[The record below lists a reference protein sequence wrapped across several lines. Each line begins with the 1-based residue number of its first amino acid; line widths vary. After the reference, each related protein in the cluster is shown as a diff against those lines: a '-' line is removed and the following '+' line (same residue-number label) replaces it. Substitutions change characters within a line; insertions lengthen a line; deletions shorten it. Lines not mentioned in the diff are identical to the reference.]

1 MTNDK
6 AFSRGSIITVIKY
19 EDGRKE
25 IRKTHNLITNDGDL
39 YCTEM
44 LAGETPTN
52 AFANCVLGTGST
64 AATKSDTYDSM
75 TPISGSEKAPSS
87 GYPKTNDT
95 DSDNDGKGA
104 DICTWK
110 YEWATGDFNNSAV
123 HEGCITIASPTTGSK
138 VFNRWVESSAYEKS
152 SSATL
157 TQYVNIE
164 ITGS

>member
-1 MTNDK
+1 MIKDK
-6 AFSRGSIITVIKY
+6 AFSKGKIVTVLKY
-19 EDGRKE
+19 KNGEKKIWE
-25 IRKTHNLITNDGDL
+25 THNLITNDGDL
-39 YCTEM
+39 FCCEK

-52 AFANCVLGTGST
+52 AFVNCVLGTGST
-64 AATKSDTYDSM
+64 AATKTDDYDNM
-75 TPISGSEKAPSS
+75 TPISGSNKAPSS

-95 DSDNDGKGA
+95 DSDNTGKGA

-123 HEGCITIASPTTGSK
+123 REGCITIASPTSGSK
-138 VFNRWVESSAYEKS
+138 IFNRWVEDSAYEKS

-157 TQYVNIE
+157 TQYVNIT